1 MSSLMYSIALIGQD
15 NKDKK
20 LLFGNDLPKVLH
32 DLKTKNTVV
41 GKVTSQ
47 YRNRSSNGQY
57 SAHYSGTHFY
67 HNVGGTNIPSPQ
79 SHHYN
84 TALKIKQFDIKSI
97 HPKPG
102 RSSSKIKH
110 DGLTGNTV
118 PIIYNELFK
127 VLF

>member
-57 SAHYSGTHFY
+57 SAHYSGTHFLSQRGRNQY
-67 HNVGGTNIPSPQ
+67 PLPSISPLQ
-79 SHHYN
+79 H
-84 TALKIKQFDIKSI
+84 SI
-97 HPKPG
+97 E
-102 RSSSKIKH
+102 
-110 DGLTGNTV
+110 NQAV
-118 PIIYNELFK
+118 
-127 VLF
+127 